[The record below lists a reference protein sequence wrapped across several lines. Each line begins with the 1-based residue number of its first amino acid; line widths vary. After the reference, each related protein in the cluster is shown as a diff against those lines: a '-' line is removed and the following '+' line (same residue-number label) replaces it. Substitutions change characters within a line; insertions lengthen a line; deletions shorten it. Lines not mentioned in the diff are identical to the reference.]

1 MAGAKI
7 LVIEDQPLNLEL
19 VRDLLEMGGYVVWS
33 ATDAEEG
40 LTLARTAQPDLI
52 LMDISL
58 PGMDGLTATRK
69 LKEDSATQQI
79 PVVALTAHAM
89 KGDQEKA
96 QAAGC
101 AGYLTKPVDTR
112 TFVQQVSN
120 YLKGS
125 GRQER

>member
-1 MAGAKI
+1 MVGERI

-19 VRDLLEMGGYVVWS
+19 VRDLLEMGGYAVLQA
-33 ATDAEEG
+33 ATAEEG
-40 LTLARTAQPDLI
+40 LALARTAQPDLI

-58 PGMDGLTATRK
+58 PGMDGLTATRR
-69 LKEDSATQQI
+69 LKEDPATQQI

-89 KGDQEKA
+89 RGDQEKA

-112 TFVQQVSN
+112 TFVPQVGN
-120 YLKGS
+120 YLEGS
-125 GRQER
+125 GKPGH

>member
-19 VRDLLEMGGYVVWS
+19 VRDLLEMGGYVVLS

-40 LTLARTAQPDLI
+40 LVLVRAELPALV

-112 TFVQQVSN
+112 TFVQQVGD

-125 GRQER
+125 G

>member
-1 MAGAKI
+1 MAGEKI
-7 LVIEDQPLNLEL
+7 LVVEDNPLNLEL
-19 VRDLLEMGGYVVWS
+19 VRDLLELGSYVVVS

-40 LTLARTAQPDLI
+40 LVMARTELPELI
-52 LMDISL
+52 LMDIGL
-58 PGMDGLTATRK
+58 PGMDGLTATRR
-69 LKEDSATQQI
+69 LKEDPATQQI

-112 TFVQQVSN
+112 TFVQQVRGFLN
-120 YLKGS
+120 GS
-125 GRQER
+125 G